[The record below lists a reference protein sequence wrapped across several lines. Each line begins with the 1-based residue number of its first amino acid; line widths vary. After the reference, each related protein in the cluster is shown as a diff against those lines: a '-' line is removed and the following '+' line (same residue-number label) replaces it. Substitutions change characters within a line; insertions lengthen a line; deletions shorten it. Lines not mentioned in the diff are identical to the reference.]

1 MIKIAFSLLVGVFLS
16 IALFHVPASAAP
28 TSGHVEKTAEGT
40 KSETEKNADQS
51 SEQKAGEPKVGA
63 NEAASNG
70 NEQQEAENLRHLAE
84 TRAVEHL
91 HLSHRYLARW
101 DFDLAEV
108 ELQEAIICLPEL
120 KVVHRDYCLLAVA
133 KGKPVLA
140 LAEFMLA
147 TGIGDPI
154 PYTEQE
160 TNQINARAA
169 KLHYEKAL
177 SYGSKRRWPAAV
189 FELQLASNYAPE
201 NPNIKHS
208 LAFAYAMDGKME
220 LAEAAYKQSFE
231 MAPADAF
238 MHADFAYLLS
248 DEGKEKGAYEQI
260 ARAVELQPK
269 SAALHIDL
277 AWFSENKGELERASA
292 EIREAI
298 KLSPNHAGLWAHLGR
313 VLEKKGDSAGAK
325 DAYTHA
331 LTLDPNES
339 DAKAALAKLDLAG
352 S

>member
-1 MIKIAFSLLVGVFLS
+1 
-16 IALFHVPASAAP
+16 
-28 TSGHVEKTAEGT
+28 
-40 KSETEKNADQS
+40 
-51 SEQKAGEPKVGA
+51 
-63 NEAASNG
+63 
-70 NEQQEAENLRHLAE
+70 
-84 TRAVEHL
+84 
-91 HLSHRYLARW
+91 
-101 DFDLAEV
+101 
-108 ELQEAIICLPEL
+108 
-120 KVVHRDYCLLAVA
+120 VVHRDYCLLAIA
-133 KGKPVLA
+133 KGKPSLA

-160 TNQINARAA
+160 QNEVNARAA

-177 SYGSKRRWPAAV
+177 SYGSKRRWTAAV

-208 LAFAYAMDGKME
+208 LAFAYAMDGRVE
-220 LAEAAYKQSFE
+220 LAERAYKESFE

-238 MHADFAYLLS
+238 THADFAYLLS

-277 AWFSENKGELERASA
+277 AWFSENKGELDRASA
-292 EIREAI
+292 EMREAI
-298 KLSPNHAGLWAHLGR
+298 KLSPNHPGLWAHLGR
-313 VLEKKGDSAGAK
+313 VLEKKGDSVGAK

-331 LTLDPNES
+331 LALDPNQS
-339 DAKAALAKLDLAG
+339 DAKAALAKLDLPG
-352 S
+352 R